1 MKSNRYSKQER
12 EQVVGDKEQILALLD
27 ELKTVPATV
36 FRRTINQARANEKIA
51 SGNLSTDSI
60 IRNNLTNAY
69 ADQDTPRAPQQI
81 LNNLVLTWS
90 ALMCKD
96 RQSVYAVPVE
106 NDLEKVSAAE
116 IFTKVIEYT
125 EAEEDISSKWH
136 TTAIYNAYHGTAFMY
151 VYFDPDK
158 QRVRW
163 KPLSIFDCYIDD
175 KADPQ
180 DVEYCVIREYID
192 PWTAEDMIKAAVPE
206 YNGEPPMEKYQDG
219 QGYDHDGVAKYL
231 IWYKPSARYPTGLY
245 ACVIGDQLIESTE
258 YPYVFADKDGTGQVA
273 LLPIAW
279 WYCRKNRGTS
289 LGLTWASDCSP
300 LQVALNELN
309 SKLLRNA
316 QISQSYLVIPK
327 SLQNNEGFDQVN
339 QIIAAD
345 PGSDMGNIGWVSPAP
360 LDPNQINEK
369 QNLIQSMYE
378 SAGISQATA
387 GQAGGSSGR
396 ALAYQAELDTQKH
409 ADAFKSFEVAI
420 KDAWN
425 LDLKLKQKYYSVP
438 QKLLLDDGITDVVF
452 TGSDIMGVDIRLEA
466 RSAREGAQSTKL
478 QKAKEDMAAGMGS
491 PESVMAL
498 QPNSMD
504 MINTTIANDLIDR
517 YLAGEEVNITE
528 ETIDPIAF
536 VMALDKRI
544 KAALLQK
551 DTETAQLL
559 TDFKTQFMK
568 DMAIKQQG
576 AEQGAMPA
584 PEPANPEQPLPESV
598 QQEGT
603 NVQPQ

>member
-1 MKSNRYSKQER
+1 MRNNRYSKEQR
-12 EQVVGDKEQILALLD
+12 EQIVGDKDQITSLLE
-27 ELKTVPATV
+27 ELKAVPATT

-51 SGNLSTDSI
+51 CGNLTTDSVV
-60 IRNNLTNAY
+60 RNSLTNAY
-69 ADQDTPRAPQQI
+69 PENDQPRAPQQI

-96 RQSVYAVPVE
+96 RQSVYAVPVA

-151 VYFDPDK
+151 VYYDPEK

-163 KPLSIFDCYIDD
+163 KPLSIFDVYIDD
-175 KADPQ
+175 KSDQ
-180 DVEYCVIREYID
+180 SDIDYCVIREYID
-192 PWTAEDMIKAAVPE
+192 PWTAEELIQSANPDYK
-206 YNGEPPMEKYQDG
+206 GEPPLEKYQDG
-219 QGYDHDGVAKYL
+219 QGYDHEGVAKYL
-231 IWYKPSARYPTGLY
+231 IWYKPCARYPTGLY
-245 ACVIGDQLIESTE
+245 ACIIGDEVVESTE
-258 YPYVFADKDGTGQVA
+258 YPYVFLDKDGNGQVS

-289 LGLTWASDCSP
+289 LGITWASDCSP

-327 SLQNNEGFDQVN
+327 ALQNNEGFDQVN

-387 GQAGGSSGR
+387 GQSSGSSGR

-438 QKLLLDDGITDVVF
+438 QKLLLDDGVTDIVF

-466 RSAREGAQSTKL
+466 RSAREGAQSSKV
-478 QKAKEDMAAGMGS
+478 QRAKEDMMQGTGS
-491 PESVMAL
+491 PEAVINM
-498 QPNSMD
+498 QPNSVN
-504 MINTTIANDLIDR
+504 MINETIANDLLDKF
-517 YLAGEEVNITE
+517 LAGEEVSITQ

-536 VMALDKRI
+536 VAVIDKRI
-544 KAALLQK
+544 KSALLQK
-551 DTETAQLL
+551 DTDTAQAL
-559 TDFKTQFMK
+559 TNLKAQYMR
-568 DMAIKQQG
+568 DMAMAQQG
-576 AEQGAMPA
+576 AEQGQMATSP
-584 PEPANPEQPLPESV
+584 PTKPEQPLPESV